1 MPHQAMDTPTD
12 NDPTRSGHPE
22 ASGSQASSQE
32 LDSQEADGR
41 DSGIVEVEGKASA
54 VAGGVTSALA
64 NTLTS
69 VTSDVIKAPVEQNR
83 RSSAGSSEG
92 HDIEIDTDLGGHSPK
107 GHALESHAPR
117 PQMITQTVPTGS
129 AAAMA
134 ATDEDE
140 ILVADEEIE
149 SAEPARP
156 TLTSGLPAFG
166 RSLPPAPPSRT
177 SLPPPRRS
185 SRAGALQGSSLPPPS
200 FPSHAPPSGTPRTP
214 TSSRAPRGPG
224 SERDPWILANKT
236 LELSRA
242 HARISVLEDQI
253 AFRDARI
260 LSLEERLEAAQQK
273 VEELER
279 KLDAQTLG
287 TPRTPLSSA
296 GTPRSAVSAA
306 GTPRSAGHVDPPVSN
321 GARAAAQPAVM
332 AGTVSAGTVSAGT
345 VTGGTVS
352 AGTVTGGT
360 VTAGTVSAG
369 TVTGGTVTGGT
380 VTAGASAA
388 AARPANKHSI
398 SIPKPADVAR
408 STEANKPAETKSSPM
423 AAAAPAAA
431 DADGPEVDGGS
442 IPPEADDDLAAVA
455 APSGPEDVRRIAG
468 IGPRFEAA
476 LRKQG
481 VTRVSQI
488 AAWSD
493 ADVRQMAKA
502 LKIPKSR
509 IVKGRWVEAAREMI
523 GSRATSE

>member
-1 MPHQAMDTPTD
+1 MPNRAMDTPTD
-12 NDPTRSGHPE
+12 NDPAHGSRPE
-22 ASGSQASSQE
+22 ASASE
-32 LDSQEADGR
+32 DDSQEADGR
-41 DSGIVEVEGKASA
+41 DSGIVEVEGKAST

-69 VTSDVIKAPVEQNR
+69 VTSDVIKAPVEQR
-83 RSSAGSSEG
+83 RNAGG
-92 HDIEIDTDLGGHSPK
+92 HEIEIDTDLGG
-107 GHALESHAPR
+107 HAPR

-129 AAAMA
+129 AASVA
-134 ATDEDE
+134 AADEDE
-140 ILVADEEIE
+140 ILVSDDEIE

-166 RSLPPAPPSRT
+166 RSLPPPASSRT

-185 SRAGALQGSSLPPPS
+185 SRAGALLGSSLPPPS
-200 FPSHAPPSGTPRTP
+200 FPSYAPSARSASG
-214 TSSRAPRGPG
+214 APRAPG

-242 HARISVLEDQI
+242 HSRISVLEDQI

-279 KLDAQTLG
+279 KRDV
-287 TPRTPLSSA
+287 P
-296 GTPRSAVSAA
+296 AA
-306 GTPRSAGHVDPPVSN
+306 GAPAAK
-321 GARAAAQPAVM
+321 GARAVTKPVVAAGP
-332 AGTVSAGTVSAGT
+332 
-345 VTGGTVS
+345 VTST
-352 AGTVTGGT
+352 AA
-360 VTAGTVSAG
+360 VTAP
-369 TVTGGTVTGGT
+369 
-380 VTAGASAA
+380 AA
-388 AARPANKHSI
+388 ASTRAANKHSI

-408 STEANKPAETKSSPM
+408 STDANKPAEGKSSPVAAPA
-423 AAAAPAAA
+423 AAAAPATIAQATVAETA

-442 IPPEADDDLAAVA
+442 IPPEADEDLAAVA

-468 IGPRFEAA
+468 IGVRFEAA

-493 ADVRQMAKA
+493 SDVRQMAKA

-509 IVKGRWVEAAREMI
+509 IVKGRWVEAARTLLAQEVI

>member
-1 MPHQAMDTPTD
+1 MPNQAMDTPTD
-12 NDPTRSGHPE
+12 NDPTRNGDSTRSGRPE
-22 ASGSQASSQE
+22 AKASTE
-32 LDSQEADGR
+32 GDAQEAKGR
-41 DSGIVEVEGKASA
+41 DSGIVEVDGKASA
-54 VAGGVTSALA
+54 VAGGVTSAVSTSA
-64 NTLTS
+64 VSNTLTS
-69 VTSDVIKAPVEQNR
+69 VSKAPVEQGRQNG
-83 RSSAGSSEG
+83 APHAG
-92 HDIEIDTDLGGHSPK
+92 HDIEIETD
-107 GHALESHAPR
+107 LESHAPR

-129 AAAMA
+129 AASVA
-134 ATDEDE
+134 AADEDE

-166 RSLPPAPPSRT
+166 RSLPPAPPSRS

-185 SRAGALQGSSLPPPS
+185 SRAGALLGSSLPPPS
-200 FPSHAPPSGTPRTP
+200 FPSYGPP
-214 TSSRAPRGPG
+214 SRAPLSGVPRAPG

-273 VEELER
+273 VEELQR
-279 KLDAQTLG
+279 KLDAQ
-287 TPRTPLSSA
+287 PLTA
-296 GTPRSAVSAA
+296 GTPRIPSSSAA
-306 GTPRSAGHVDPPVSN
+306 APRTSSSASSATVATPRSAGSSAATPLHQAPVTN
-321 GARAAAQPAVM
+321 GAGAPAK
-332 AGTVSAGTVSAGT
+332 SA
-345 VTGGTVS
+345 VTGAAVAPS
-352 AGTVTGGT
+352 AT
-360 VTAGTVSAG
+360 
-369 TVTGGTVTGGT
+369 
-380 VTAGASAA
+380 
-388 AARPANKHSI
+388 RPVNKQSI

-408 STEANKPAETKSSPM
+408 STEANKAAENKSNPV
-423 AAAAPAAA
+423 AAAAAAA
-431 DADGPEVDGGS
+431 SDAPGADAEGPEVDGGS
-442 IPPEADDDLAAVA
+442 IPPEADDDLAAA

-523 GSRATSE
+523 GSRPTSE

>member
-1 MPHQAMDTPTD
+1 MPNRAMDTPTD
-12 NDPTRSGHPE
+12 NDPARSGDTTRSGRPE
-22 ASGSQASSQE
+22 ASASE
-32 LDSQEADGR
+32 DDSQEGDGR
-41 DSGIVEVEGKASA
+41 DSGIVEVEGKAST

-69 VTSDVIKAPVEQNR
+69 VTSDVIKAPVEQR
-83 RSSAGSSEG
+83 RHAGG
-92 HDIEIDTDLGGHSPK
+92 HEIEIDTDLGSP
-107 GHALESHAPR
+107 ALGSPAPR

-129 AAAMA
+129 AASVA
-134 ATDEDE
+134 AADEDE
-140 ILVADEEIE
+140 ILVSDEEIE

-166 RSLPPAPPSRT
+166 RSLPPPGSSRP

-185 SRAGALQGSSLPPPS
+185 SRAGALLRSSLPPPS
-200 FPSHAPPSGTPRTP
+200 FPSYAPSARSASG
-214 TSSRAPRGPG
+214 APRAPG

-242 HARISVLEDQI
+242 HSRISVLEDQI

-273 VEELER
+273 IEELER
-279 KLDAQTLG
+279 KRDVPAASV
-287 TPRTPLSSA
+287 PAAS
-296 GTPRSAVSAA
+296 VSPAPA
-306 GTPRSAGHVDPPVSN
+306 K
-321 GARAAAQPAVM
+321 GARAVTKPVAAGP
-332 AGTVSAGTVSAGT
+332 
-345 VTGGTVS
+345 VTP
-352 AGTVTGGT
+352 
-360 VTAGTVSAG
+360 
-369 TVTGGTVTGGT
+369 
-380 VTAGASAA
+380 AA
-388 AARPANKHSI
+388 AATPPAAASARAANKHSI

-408 STEANKPAETKSSPM
+408 STEASKPAESKSGPV
-423 AAAAPAAA
+423 AAPAAESPAAAQAAVAQTA
-431 DADGPEVDGGS
+431 DADGPEVDGAS
-442 IPPEADDDLAAVA
+442 IPPEADEDLAAVA

-468 IGPRFEAA
+468 IGTRFEAA

-493 ADVRQMAKA
+493 SDVRQMAKA

-509 IVKGRWVEAAREMI
+509 IVKGRWVEAARTLLAQEVI

>member
-1 MPHQAMDTPTD
+1 MDTPTD
-12 NDPTRSGHPE
+12 NDPARSGDTTRSGRLE
-22 ASGSQASSQE
+22 ASASE
-32 LDSQEADGR
+32 DDSQEADGR
-41 DSGIVEVEGKASA
+41 DSGIVEVEGKAST

-69 VTSDVIKAPVEQNR
+69 VTSGVIKARVEHGRN
-83 RSSAGSSEG
+83 
-92 HDIEIDTDLGGHSPK
+92 HDIEIDTDLGG
-107 GHALESHAPR
+107 HAPR

-129 AAAMA
+129 AASVA
-134 ATDEDE
+134 AADEDE
-140 ILVADEEIE
+140 MLVSDEEIE
-149 SAEPARP
+149 SADPGRP

-166 RSLPPAPPSRT
+166 RSLPPAGPSRT

-185 SRAGALQGSSLPPPS
+185 SRAGALLGSSLPPPS
-200 FPSHAPPSGTPRTP
+200 FPSYAPSARSASG
-214 TSSRAPRGPG
+214 APRAPG

-242 HARISVLEDQI
+242 HSRISVLEDQI

-260 LSLEERLEAAQQK
+260 LSLEERLEAAQLK

-279 KLDAQTLG
+279 KLDVPAGNAPTVKGTRAVPKPAAVAAPQT
-287 TPRTPLSSA
+287 P
-296 GTPRSAVSAA
+296 
-306 GTPRSAGHVDPPVSN
+306 
-321 GARAAAQPAVM
+321 AAA
-332 AGTVSAGTVSAGT
+332 
-345 VTGGTVS
+345 VTSPVAT
-352 AGTVTGGT
+352 
-360 VTAGTVSAG
+360 
-369 TVTGGTVTGGT
+369 
-380 VTAGASAA
+380 
-388 AARPANKHSI
+388 AARPTSKHSI

-408 STEANKPAETKSSPM
+408 STETNKPAESKSSPV
-423 AAAAPAAA
+423 AAPAPAESRATAQAAVTQAAVVETA

-442 IPPEADDDLAAVA
+442 ILAEADEDLAAVA

-468 IGPRFEAA
+468 IGVRFEAA

-493 ADVRQMAKA
+493 SDVRQMAKA

-523 GSRATSE
+523 GSRSTSE